1 MLVLS
6 RRANEEI
13 VFPSLDITVSITHC
27 TSKSVRLGID
37 APRHI
42 RIVRGELKPLDQ
54 TLDQTRSPKS
64 QPLLATDFLT
74 DESNDDQP
82 SVEDI
87 QNQIDTIK
95 LAVQLAQT
103 QLDHQREQRCQDA
116 LTYAQ
121 EAIAKLE
128 SSLATAPNQS
138 QWLQT
143 DFATEAVH
151 EVRSGYHVGT

>member
-13 VFPSLDITVSITHC
+13 VFPSLDITVSVAHC
-27 TSKSVRLGID
+27 TNTSVRLGIK

-42 RIVRGELKPLDQ
+42 RIVRGELEPLAHADAEV
-54 TLDQTRSPKS
+54 RSAKS
-64 QPLLATDFLT
+64 QPLLGADYLSTEANEQLC
-74 DESNDDQP
+74 EQ
-82 SVEDI
+82 DI

-116 LTYAQ
+116 LTYALD
-121 EAIAKLE
+121 AIAKLE
-128 SSLATAPNQS
+128 SSLAAPPKEI
-138 QWLQT
+138 QWVQA
-143 DFATEAVH
+143 DSNAQAVH
-151 EVRSGYHVGT
+151 ETNCGYRVGT

>member
-13 VFPSLDITVSITHC
+13 VFPSLDISISVTHC
-27 TSKSVRLGID
+27 TNKLVRLGIT

-42 RIVRGELKPLDQ
+42 RIVRGELEPRAQ
-54 TLDQTRSPKS
+54 TAAKVCSTNS
-64 QPLLATDFLT
+64 QSLFNSDHLT
-74 DESNDDQP
+74 GEVTEQLYEQDLQD
-82 SVEDI
+82 
-87 QNQIDTIK
+87 QIDTIK

-116 LTYAQ
+116 LKYAL

-128 SSLATAPNQS
+128 TSLATPPKENK
-138 QWLQT
+138 WVR
-143 DFATEAVH
+143 TESAAESVH
-151 EVRSGYHVGT
+151 EVSCGYRVAT

>member
-13 VFPSLDITVSITHC
+13 VFPSLDITVSVAHC
-27 TSKSVRLGID
+27 TNKSVRLGIQ

-42 RIVRGELKPLDQ
+42 RIVRGELEPLAQ
-54 TLDQTRSPKS
+54 TAVRSTSS
-64 QPLLATDFLT
+64 QSLLNTDCLT
-74 DESNDDQP
+74 AK
-82 SVEDI
+82 V
-87 QNQIDTIK
+87 NQQLCEQDVRNQMDTIK

-116 LTYAQ
+116 LTYAL

-128 SSLATAPNQS
+128 SSLAAPPKES
-138 QWLQT
+138 EWVRT
-143 DFATEAVH
+143 DSATEAVH
-151 EVRSGYHVGT
+151 EIGCGYRVGT